1 MVSNAPETKNAT
13 FTYIV
18 TMQSLKR
25 YFDRNIATDEP
36 KTYIDYLVIV
46 DAFSILSCSLARQ
59 FTLSLHR
66 IVCLILLS

>member
-46 DAFSILSCSLARQ
+46 DAFSILS
-59 FTLSLHR
+59 
-66 IVCLILLS
+66 